1 MSIQFKRRLSAVET
15 KVMPKLS
22 STDEILVR
30 NEHFVALVCGL
41 GLNID
46 NLKRSGNVLG
56 GLPRD
61 CLRRILASIARLEA
75 ANEKGAK

>member
-1 MSIQFKRRLSAVET
+1 MTTATIRRRIDAVES

-22 STDEILVR
+22 PTDEMLCR
-30 NEHFVALVCGL
+30 NEHFLTLVSRL

-46 NLKRSGNVLG
+46 DLKRSGNVLG

-61 CLRRILASIARLEA
+61 VLRRILASIARIEA
-75 ANEKGAK
+75 AEKGTT